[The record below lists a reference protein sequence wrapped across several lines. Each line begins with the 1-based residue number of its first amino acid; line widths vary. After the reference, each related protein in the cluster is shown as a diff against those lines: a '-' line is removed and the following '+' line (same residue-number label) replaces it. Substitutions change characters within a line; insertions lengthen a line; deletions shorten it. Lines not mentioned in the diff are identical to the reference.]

1 MYDPDK
7 VVWFHTEDRK
17 IHPYEAIREMAGKTL
32 RGQMD
37 AVVCY
42 NDQTAQ
48 LVIRALQ
55 EEGLRIPEDVSV
67 TGYDNSSLAN
77 QQGLRLTTIDH
88 PQEKLGAMAAELLLS
103 MIQNGEKEEGES
115 VLIQPMLI
123 EGNSCME
130 YR

>member
-1 MYDPDK
+1 M
-7 VVWFHTEDRK
+7 
-17 IHPYEAIREMAGKTL
+17 
-32 RGQMD
+32 
-37 AVVCY
+37 
-42 NDQTAQ
+42 
-48 LVIRALQ
+48 
-55 EEGLRIPEDVSV
+55 
-67 TGYDNSSLAN
+67 
-77 QQGLRLTTIDH
+77 QGLRLTTIDH